1 MGADESDTMN
11 HPPEP
16 FNLLEMQAAAVRACA
31 LLKTLANPD
40 RLLLLCQLT
49 QAEYCV
55 SELAA
60 ASGIAQPTLSQQ
72 LGVLREER
80 LVTTRRDGKQIYYSL
95 ASDAASAV
103 LQVLY
108 QQFCAQPARDSD
120 DRKLD

>member
-1 MGADESDTMN
+1 MRVLESDGMN
-11 HPPEP
+11 HHPEP
-16 FNLLEMQAAAVRACA
+16 LNLLEMQAAAVRACA

-108 QQFCAQPARDSD
+108 QQFCAQPAGGSD
-120 DRKLD
+120 DHQLD